1 MSTDMRASR
10 WIRVGVALVLAG
22 WIAPAVVALAAGEV
36 AGAGAAPFPA
46 GTTFNLVS
54 VSGVQFGMGAAGAVP
69 GLGTGDFHVTLFGT
83 SALGASQVI
92 KFDGDVS
99 GILILQG
106 SAVLTGTGALDMG
119 DGTVP
124 RVGVPFTATATA
136 NTLLLVLSG
145 TTLPRATLTQGA
157 ITIQ

>member
-1 MSTDMRASR
+1 
-10 WIRVGVALVLAG
+10 
-22 WIAPAVVALAAGEV
+22 
-36 AGAGAAPFPA
+36 
-46 GTTFNLVS
+46 
-54 VSGVQFGMGAAGAVP
+54 MGAAGTVP

-99 GILILQG
+99 GISILQG

-145 TTLPRATLTQGA
+145 TTLPQATLTQGA